1 MAESPLLEEQRENWG
16 SRTGFILAAIGS
28 AVGLGNLWGFP
39 YKLYT
44 YGGGAFLIPYL
55 LAMLIIGIPILILEF
70 SLGHMTQ
77 RAAPEAYKRVGRKKE
92 PIGWWGI
99 ILGFV
104 IITYY
109 PVILAWCLGYLW
121 FAVEGVVYH
130 GGSLPFAATKEG
142 AEGFFNSF
150 RNSWASGEAP
160 HPWSLGGIQPNLALC
175 LGIVWILMLLCIVKG
190 VRLVGKVVLWTVP
203 LPWLM
208 LMILMFNGLTQPGAA
223 RGMAYYL
230 NPDWMQ
236 LLKPE
241 TWKWAFG
248 QVFFSMSLAFGV
260 MITYASFLH
269 RKSDINNN
277 AAIIGLGDLATSFIA
292 GIAVFSTLGAMSVAT
307 SVPVESVVDGGPDL
321 SFIAFP
327 YSLAQ
332 LPHSAWFALAFFFA
346 LITLGI
352 DSAFSITESVLASLV
367 DKTGWNRS
375 ATLWGLSFVGFGLGL
390 VYCSRGGMSWLG
402 SMDGFVNG
410 PWGIS
415 LMGLLECVVLGW
427 AFRLPR
433 LREHANER
441 SDWKLGPWW
450 DWNIRIVVPVVLTVL
465 FAWDLNA
472 KISNPTFFATSEGDL
487 QYLNITSVCLACL
500 APLLAIALSLFRTRA
515 TGSVAEGQP
524 ALLKPVPDAS
534 GKARLAALLAAGAI
548 LLSILAGICVISTG
562 YHSWTTNEDGQTV
575 QSYQAARFLRHGI
588 PLLVAIAGM
597 VVATGLALAA
607 TGIAARRLA
616 RVEAEAKRP
625 TAATCFA
632 GMCGTISLGL
642 NIGLALSL
650 IVLVAGLDQGGATH
664 SDTLSVTGYIVLALT
679 LAILV
684 FGLAWCFIRAIKAAG
699 EDEEP
704 QLSEE

>member
-1 MAESPLLEEQRENWG
+1 
-16 SRTGFILAAIGS
+16 
-28 AVGLGNLWGFP
+28 
-39 YKLYT
+39 
-44 YGGGAFLIPYL
+44 
-55 LAMLIIGIPILILEF
+55 
-70 SLGHMTQ
+70 
-77 RAAPEAYKRVGRKKE
+77 
-92 PIGWWGI
+92 
-99 ILGFV
+99 
-104 IITYY
+104 
-109 PVILAWCLGYLW
+109 
-121 FAVEGVVYH
+121 
-130 GGSLPFAATKEG
+130 
-142 AEGFFNSF
+142 
-150 RNSWASGEAP
+150 
-160 HPWSLGGIQPNLALC
+160 
-175 LGIVWILMLLCIVKG
+175 
-190 VRLVGKVVLWTVP
+190 
-203 LPWLM
+203 
-208 LMILMFNGLTQPGAA
+208 
-223 RGMAYYL
+223 MAYYL

-277 AAIIGLGDLATSFIA
+277 AAIIGLGDLATSFVA
-292 GIAVFSTLGAMSVAT
+292 GIAVFSTLGAMSVAS

-332 LPHSAWFALAFFFA
+332 LPHSAWFSLAFFFA

-352 DSAFSITESVLASLV
+352 DSAFSITESVLASLI
-367 DKTGWNRS
+367 DKTGWNRT

-410 PWGIS
+410 PWGIA
-415 LMGLLECVVLGW
+415 LLGLLECVVLGW

-472 KISNPTFFATSEGDL
+472 KISNPNFFTTAGGDP

-500 APLLAIALSLFRTRA
+500 APLLAIILSLFRTRA
-515 TGSVAEGQP
+515 TGGVAEGQP
-524 ALLKPVPDAS
+524 ALLKPETDAS
-534 GKARLAALLAAGAI
+534 GKARLSAVLAAGAI
-548 LLSILAGICVISTG
+548 LLSILAGVSVISTG
-562 YHSWTTNEDGQTV
+562 YHSWTTNQAGDTIQT
-575 QSYQAARFLRHGI
+575 YERARFLVHAV
-588 PLLVAIAGM
+588 PLAGTIAAM
-597 VVATGLALAA
+597 AVATGLGLVA

-616 RVEAEAKRP
+616 RVEARGQRP

-632 GMCGTISLGL
+632 GMFGTISIGL
-642 NIGLALSL
+642 SLGLALSL
-650 IVLVAGLDQGGATH
+650 IVLVGKLAQDGASH
-664 SDTLSVTGYIVLALT
+664 SETLSATGYIVLAVMLG
-679 LAILV
+679 ILV

-699 EDEEP
+699 ADEEP